1 MKFPAFSEP
10 FFYCT
15 IGSVFQPL
23 RQTTQTSSYNK
34 AIVEQQQQQPS
45 QYKGMFPSLIEKT
58 FLPSLVSQVPSYFS
72 LPMRNTSSL
81 DPNVKSFPIGMQ
93 DSIFG
98 EPCCLK
104 GQLGY
109 VVLAESNTNVRQFFD
124 AGPNLLKIIS
134 QDFELESL
142 RFVFCYSPSVCFDGV
157 CVDLAAGNRFNGH
170 IAAKYSRIVT
180 IQNAIN
186 SIGGTFVL
194 LPILEYVV
202 KEESQNILFMTE
214 QAVDS
219 KSTNLSPS
227 GEDFTDWEVLPS
239 NVFTGEFFFCWY
251 LIWAKDLV
259 QKKTYSAAIC
269 SMHSQL

>member
-34 AIVEQQQQQPS
+34 AIAEQQQPS
-45 QYKGMFPSLIEKT
+45 HKGMFPSLMEKT

-202 KEESQNILFMTE
+202 KEESQNVLFMTE
-214 QAVDS
+214 QAGDS
-219 KSTNLSPS
+219 KSANLSPS

-239 NVFTGEFFFCWY
+239 NVLTGESFFFF
-251 LIWAKDLV
+251 
-259 QKKTYSAAIC
+259 
-269 SMHSQL
+269 